1 VLYHSHRTKA
11 DFIPLGKGDRAG
23 PMDQELLKGQFDTI
37 RDSINSILENDP
49 DNLSSEELL
58 ELTHQLDSL
67 LIEQLKKPG

>member
-1 VLYHSHRTKA
+1 
-11 DFIPLGKGDRAG
+11 
-23 PMDQELLKGQFDTI
+23 MDQELLKGQFDTI

-67 LIEQLKKPG
+67 LIEQLKKSG